1 MTSKEALE
9 GIKLHKYI
17 KCKECDKTMLK
28 GCYCCN
34 NELKNSEEF
43 ETIENDLKDKET
55 AIKTLVEILQDTSK
69 ENETLKSGLLDFIND
84 LQILNMIKKNLQQNP
99 INDNQYMFQIPVE
112 NQEQFEK
119 WLKNE
124 K

>member
-9 GIKLHKYI
+9 RIKLHKYI
-17 KCKECDKTMLK
+17 KCKECDETMLK
-28 GCYCCN
+28 GCRCCN

-43 ETIENDLKDKET
+43 ETIEKDLEEKET
-55 AIKTLVEILQDTSK
+55 AIKVLVEILQNTSK

-84 LQILNMIKKNLQQNP
+84 FQILNIIKKNLYQNT
-99 INDNQYMFQIPVE
+99 NNGQYMFQVPAE

>member
-9 GIKLHKYI
+9 RIKLHKYI
-17 KCKECDKTMLK
+17 KCKECDETMLE
-28 GCYCCN
+28 GCRCCN

-43 ETIENDLKDKET
+43 ETIEKDLKNKET
-55 AIKTLVEILQDTSK
+55 TIKTLVEILQNTSK

-84 LQILNMIKKNLQQNP
+84 LKILNIIKKSLYQNT
-99 INDNQYMFQIPVE
+99 NNGQYMFQIPAE
-112 NQEQFEK
+112 NQEQFER

>member
-9 GIKLHKYI
+9 RIKLHKYI
-17 KCKECDKTMLK
+17 KCKECDETMLK
-28 GCYCCN
+28 GCRCCN

-43 ETIENDLKDKET
+43 ETIEKDLEEKET
-55 AIKTLVEILQDTSK
+55 AIKVLVEILQNTSK

-84 LQILNMIKKNLQQNP
+84 LQILNIIKKNLYQNT
-99 INDNQYMFQIPVE
+99 NNGQYMFQVPAE